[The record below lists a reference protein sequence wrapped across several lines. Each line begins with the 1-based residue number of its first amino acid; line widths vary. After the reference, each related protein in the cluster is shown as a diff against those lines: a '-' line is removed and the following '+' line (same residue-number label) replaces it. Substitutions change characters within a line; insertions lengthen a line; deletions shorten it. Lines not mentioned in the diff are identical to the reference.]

1 MLHSKSYSMRL
12 ISTAIAVVFMIVTIL
27 ASTESVS
34 AAAKLKVTAERQTIY
49 VGETVKLKAN
59 KKVKWSVSKKKI
71 VKLTKVKKKSVVV
84 KGQDHC
90 KKQRS
95 QCEYW
100 DAPCHQQGYDWYR

>member
-1 MLHSKSYSMRL
+1 MRL

-59 KKVKWSVSKKKI
+59 KKGAAYAAPLSCYVSFYSLFP
-71 VKLTKVKKKSVVV
+71 VYS
-84 KGQDHC
+84 
-90 KKQRS
+90 
-95 QCEYW
+95 W
-100 DAPCHQQGYDWYR
+100 

>member
-59 KKVKWSVSKKKI
+59 KKQKTAKRQK
-71 VKLTKVKKKSVVV
+71 
-84 KGQDHC
+84 
-90 KKQRS
+90 RS
-95 QCEYW
+95 
-100 DAPCHQQGYDWYR
+100 RSL